1 MIENNQAEELE
12 KNEEID
18 IEIVDDPV
26 EESEFKSSSDDEL
39 ETYTKSVSKRIN
51 KLNAKNKQAEDRAAQ
66 LEQIAMAK
74 EQELQQYRAYTA
86 QQDNVVLN
94 KEAEALQA
102 KEAQVDDVYRKAVQS
117 GDADLMSKAATLK
130 NDVSIQKERHRVQI
144 ARAQAANQEKAQVQD
159 QGQYQTY
166 NQQQGQQQQQ
176 QQVTSEPTS
185 EALTWHERNQWYG
198 NGEDQEHLQA
208 TQFAYFT
215 HFNLINEGFEPDSD
229 DYYSQLDTRVGK
241 VYPKLIGAENSND
254 NAVQNGSR
262 PAVQRVSSS
271 ASPGGRQQTRGNK
284 SGVTFSNSEV
294 ERLRGLKPHNM
305 AMETWL
311 RHVAKEKQKI
321 SAKEQK

>member
-12 KNEEID
+12 TNDEIQ
-18 IEIVDDPV
+18 IEIVDDPPEGQEV
-26 EESEFKSSSDDEL
+26 KSSSEEEL
-39 ETYTKSVSKRIN
+39 ENYTKSVSKRIN
-51 KLNAKNKQAEDRAAQ
+51 KLNAKNKQAEDRAIQ
-66 LEQIAMAK
+66 LEHIAVAK

-86 QQDNVVLN
+86 QQDNVVLS
-94 KEAEALQA
+94 KESEALQA
-102 KEAQVDDVYRKAVQS
+102 KEAQIDDVYKKAVQS
-117 GDADLMSKAATLK
+117 GDADLMSKATTLK
-130 NDVSIQKERHRVQI
+130 NDISIQKERHRVQL
-144 ARAQAANQEKAQVQD
+144 ARAQNQAQSQVQAQD

-166 NQQQGQQQQQ
+166 NEQQGQQQQKS
-176 QQVTSEPTS
+176 VEPTS

-198 NGEDQEHLQA
+198 DGENPENLQA

-229 DYYSQLDTRVGK
+229 EYYGALDTRVGK
-241 VYPKLIGAENSND
+241 VYPNLVTAESSGN

-271 ASPGGRQQTRGNK
+271 ASPSGRQQTRGNR

-294 ERLRGLKPHNM
+294 ERLKGLKPHNM
-305 AMETWL
+305 NMETWL

-321 SAKEQK
+321 SAREQK

>member
-12 KNEEID
+12 TNDEIE
-18 IEIVDDPV
+18 IEIVDDPPEGQEV
-26 EESEFKSSSDDEL
+26 KSSAEDEL
-39 ETYTKSVSKRIN
+39 ENYTKSVSKRIN
-51 KLNAKNKQAEDRAAQ
+51 KLNAKNKQAEDRAIQ
-66 LEQIAMAK
+66 LEHIAVAK

-86 QQDNVVLN
+86 QQDNVVLS
-94 KEAEALQA
+94 KESEALQA
-102 KEAQVDDVYRKAVQS
+102 KEAQIDDVYKKAVQS
-117 GDADLMSKAATLK
+117 GDADLMSKATTLK
-130 NDVSIQKERHRVQI
+130 NDISIQKERHRVQL
-144 ARAQAANQEKAQVQD
+144 ARAQNQAQSQVQAQD

-166 NQQQGQQQQQ
+166 NEQQGQQQQKS
-176 QQVTSEPTS
+176 VEPTS

-198 NGEDQEHLQA
+198 DGENPENLQA

-229 DYYSQLDTRVGK
+229 EYYGALDTRVGK
-241 VYPKLIGAENSND
+241 VYPNLVTAESSGD

-271 ASPGGRQQTRGNK
+271 ASPSGRQQTRGNR

-294 ERLRGLKPHNM
+294 ERLKGLKPHNM
-305 AMETWL
+305 NMETWL

-321 SAKEQK
+321 SAREQK

>member
-12 KNEEID
+12 TNDEIQ
-18 IEIVDDPV
+18 IEIVDDPPEGQEV
-26 EESEFKSSSDDEL
+26 KSSSEEEL
-39 ETYTKSVSKRIN
+39 ENYTKSVSKRIN
-51 KLNAKNKQAEDRAAQ
+51 KLNAKNKQAEDRAIQ
-66 LEQIAMAK
+66 LEHIAVAK

-86 QQDNVVLN
+86 QQDNVVLS
-94 KEAEALQA
+94 KESEALQA
-102 KEAQVDDVYRKAVQS
+102 KEAQIDDVYKKAVQS
-117 GDADLMSKAATLK
+117 GDADLMSKATTLK
-130 NDVSIQKERHRVQI
+130 NDISIQKERHRVQL
-144 ARAQAANQEKAQVQD
+144 ARAQNQAQSQVQAQD

-166 NQQQGQQQQQ
+166 NEQQGQQQQKS
-176 QQVTSEPTS
+176 VEPTS

-198 NGEDQEHLQA
+198 DGENPENLQA

-229 DYYSQLDTRVGK
+229 EYYGALDTRVGK
-241 VYPKLIGAENSND
+241 VYPNLVTAESSGD

-271 ASPGGRQQTRGNK
+271 ASPSGRQQTRGNR

-294 ERLRGLKPHNM
+294 ERLKGLKPHNM
-305 AMETWL
+305 NMETWL

-321 SAKEQK
+321 SAREQK

>member
-12 KNEEID
+12 TNDEIQ
-18 IEIVDDPV
+18 IEIVDDPPEGQEV
-26 EESEFKSSSDDEL
+26 KSSAEDEL
-39 ETYTKSVSKRIN
+39 ENYTKSVSKRIN
-51 KLNAKNKQAEDRAAQ
+51 KLNAKNKQAEDRAIQ
-66 LEQIAMAK
+66 LEHIAVAK

-86 QQDNVVLN
+86 QQDNVVLS
-94 KEAEALQA
+94 KESEALQA
-102 KEAQVDDVYRKAVQS
+102 KEAQIDDVYKKAVQS
-117 GDADLMSKAATLK
+117 GDADLMSKATTLK
-130 NDVSIQKERHRVQI
+130 NDISIQKERHRVQL
-144 ARAQAANQEKAQVQD
+144 ARAQNQAQSQVQAQD

-166 NQQQGQQQQQ
+166 NEQQGQQQQKS
-176 QQVTSEPTS
+176 VEPTS

-198 NGEDQEHLQA
+198 DGENPENLQA

-229 DYYSQLDTRVGK
+229 EYYGALDTRVGK
-241 VYPKLIGAENSND
+241 VYPNLVTAESSGD

-271 ASPGGRQQTRGNK
+271 ASPSGRQQTRGNR

-294 ERLRGLKPHNM
+294 ERLKGLKPHNM
-305 AMETWL
+305 NMETWL

-321 SAKEQK
+321 SAREQK

>member
-12 KNEEID
+12 TNDEIE
-18 IEIVDDPV
+18 IEIVDDPPEGQEV
-26 EESEFKSSSDDEL
+26 KSSSEDEL
-39 ETYTKSVSKRIN
+39 ENYTKSVSKRIN
-51 KLNAKNKQAEDRAAQ
+51 KLNAKNKQAEDRAIQ
-66 LEQIAMAK
+66 LEHIAVAK

-86 QQDNVVLN
+86 QQDNVVLS
-94 KEAEALQA
+94 KESEALQA
-102 KEAQVDDVYRKAVQS
+102 KEAQIDDVYKKAVQS
-117 GDADLMSKAATLK
+117 GDADLMSKATTLK
-130 NDVSIQKERHRVQI
+130 NDISIQKERHRVQL
-144 ARAQAANQEKAQVQD
+144 ARAQNQAQSQVQAQD

-166 NQQQGQQQQQ
+166 NEQQRQQQQKS
-176 QQVTSEPTS
+176 VEPTS

-198 NGEDQEHLQA
+198 DGENPENLQA

-229 DYYSQLDTRVGK
+229 EYYGALDTRVGK
-241 VYPKLIGAENSND
+241 VYPNLVTAESSGN

-271 ASPGGRQQTRGNK
+271 ASPSGRQQTRGNR

-294 ERLRGLKPHNM
+294 ERLKGLKPHNM
-305 AMETWL
+305 NMETWL

-321 SAKEQK
+321 SAREQK

>member
-12 KNEEID
+12 TNDEIQ
-18 IEIVDDPV
+18 IEIVDDPPEGQEV
-26 EESEFKSSSDDEL
+26 KSSAEDEL
-39 ETYTKSVSKRIN
+39 ENYTKSVSKRIN
-51 KLNAKNKQAEDRAAQ
+51 KLNAKNKQAEDRAIQ
-66 LEQIAMAK
+66 LEHIAVAK

-86 QQDNVVLN
+86 QQDNVVLS
-94 KEAEALQA
+94 KESEALQA
-102 KEAQVDDVYRKAVQS
+102 KEAQIDDVYKKAVQS
-117 GDADLMSKAATLK
+117 GDADLMSKATTLK
-130 NDVSIQKERHRVQI
+130 NDISIQKERHRVQL
-144 ARAQAANQEKAQVQD
+144 ARAQNQAQSQVQAQD

-166 NQQQGQQQQQ
+166 NEQQGQQQQKS
-176 QQVTSEPTS
+176 VEPTS

-198 NGEDQEHLQA
+198 DGENPENLQA

-229 DYYSQLDTRVGK
+229 EYYGALDTRVGK
-241 VYPKLIGAENSND
+241 VYPNLVTAESSGN

-271 ASPGGRQQTRGNK
+271 ASPSGRQQTRGNR

-294 ERLRGLKPHNM
+294 ERLKGLKPHNM
-305 AMETWL
+305 NMETWL

-321 SAKEQK
+321 SAREQK

>member
-12 KNEEID
+12 TNDEIE
-18 IEIVDDPV
+18 IEIVDDPPEGQEV
-26 EESEFKSSSDDEL
+26 KSSAEDEL
-39 ETYTKSVSKRIN
+39 ENYTKSVSKRIN
-51 KLNAKNKQAEDRAAQ
+51 KLNAKNKQAEDRAIQ
-66 LEQIAMAK
+66 LEHIAVAK

-86 QQDNVVLN
+86 QQDNVVLS
-94 KEAEALQA
+94 KESEALQA
-102 KEAQVDDVYRKAVQS
+102 KEAQIDDVYKKAVQS
-117 GDADLMSKAATLK
+117 GDADLMSKATTLK
-130 NDVSIQKERHRVQI
+130 NDISIQKERHRVQL
-144 ARAQAANQEKAQVQD
+144 ARAQNQALSQVQAQD

-166 NQQQGQQQQQ
+166 NEQQGQQQQKS
-176 QQVTSEPTS
+176 VEPTS

-198 NGEDQEHLQA
+198 DGENPENLQA

-229 DYYSQLDTRVGK
+229 EYYGALDTRVGK
-241 VYPKLIGAENSND
+241 VYPNLVTAESSGN

-271 ASPGGRQQTRGNK
+271 ASPSGRQQTRGNR

-294 ERLRGLKPHNM
+294 ERLKGLKPHNM
-305 AMETWL
+305 NMETWL

-321 SAKEQK
+321 SAREQK

>member
-12 KNEEID
+12 TNDEIQ
-18 IEIVDDPV
+18 IEIVDDPPEGQEV
-26 EESEFKSSSDDEL
+26 KSSSEDEL
-39 ETYTKSVSKRIN
+39 ENYTKSVSKRIN
-51 KLNAKNKQAEDRAAQ
+51 KLNAKNKQAEDRAIQ
-66 LEQIAMAK
+66 LEHIAVAK

-86 QQDNVVLN
+86 QQDNVVLS
-94 KEAEALQA
+94 KESEALQA
-102 KEAQVDDVYRKAVQS
+102 KEAQIDDVYKKAVQS
-117 GDADLMSKAATLK
+117 GDADLMSKATTLK
-130 NDVSIQKERHRVQI
+130 NDISIQKERHRVQL
-144 ARAQAANQEKAQVQD
+144 ARAQNQAQSQVQAQD

-166 NQQQGQQQQQ
+166 NEQQGQQQQKS
-176 QQVTSEPTS
+176 VEPTS

-198 NGEDQEHLQA
+198 DGENPENLQA

-229 DYYSQLDTRVGK
+229 EYYGALDTRVGK
-241 VYPKLIGAENSND
+241 VYPNLVTAESSGD

-271 ASPGGRQQTRGNK
+271 ASPSGRQQTRGNR

-294 ERLRGLKPHNM
+294 ERLKGLKPHNM
-305 AMETWL
+305 NMETWL

-321 SAKEQK
+321 SAREQK

>member
-12 KNEEID
+12 TNDEIQ
-18 IEIVDDPV
+18 IEIVDDPPEGQEV
-26 EESEFKSSSDDEL
+26 KSSSEEEL
-39 ETYTKSVSKRIN
+39 ENYTKSVSKRIN
-51 KLNAKNKQAEDRAAQ
+51 KLNAKNKQAEDRAIQ
-66 LEQIAMAK
+66 LEHIAVAK

-86 QQDNVVLN
+86 QQDNVVLS
-94 KEAEALQA
+94 KESEALQA
-102 KEAQVDDVYRKAVQS
+102 KEAQIDDVYKKAVQS
-117 GDADLMSKAATLK
+117 GDADLMSKATTLK
-130 NDVSIQKERHRVQI
+130 NDISIQKERHRVQL
-144 ARAQAANQEKAQVQD
+144 ARAQNQAQSQVQAQD

-166 NQQQGQQQQQ
+166 NEQQGQQQQKP
-176 QQVTSEPTS
+176 VEPTS

-198 NGEDQEHLQA
+198 DGENPENLQA

-229 DYYSQLDTRVGK
+229 EYYGALDTRVGK
-241 VYPKLIGAENSND
+241 VYPNLVTAESSGD

-271 ASPGGRQQTRGNK
+271 ASPSGRQQTRGNR

-294 ERLRGLKPHNM
+294 ERLKGLKPHNM
-305 AMETWL
+305 NMETWL

-321 SAKEQK
+321 SAREQK

>member
-12 KNEEID
+12 TNDEIQ
-18 IEIVDDPV
+18 IEIVDDPPEGQEV
-26 EESEFKSSSDDEL
+26 KSSSEEEL
-39 ETYTKSVSKRIN
+39 ENYTKSVSKRIN
-51 KLNAKNKQAEDRAAQ
+51 KLNAKNKQAEDRAIQ
-66 LEQIAMAK
+66 LEHIAVAK

-86 QQDNVVLN
+86 QQDNVVLS
-94 KEAEALQA
+94 KESEALQA
-102 KEAQVDDVYRKAVQS
+102 KEAQIDDVYKKAVQS
-117 GDADLMSKAATLK
+117 GDADLMSKATTLK
-130 NDVSIQKERHRVQI
+130 NDISIQKERHRVQL
-144 ARAQAANQEKAQVQD
+144 ARAQNQAQSQVQAQD

-166 NQQQGQQQQQ
+166 NEQQGQQQQKP
-176 QQVTSEPTS
+176 VEPTS

-198 NGEDQEHLQA
+198 DGENPENLQA

-229 DYYSQLDTRVGK
+229 EYYGALDTRVGK
-241 VYPKLIGAENSND
+241 VYPNLVTAESSGN

-271 ASPGGRQQTRGNK
+271 ASPSGRQQTRGNR

-294 ERLRGLKPHNM
+294 ERLKGLKPHNM
-305 AMETWL
+305 NMETWL

-321 SAKEQK
+321 SAREQK

>member
-86 QQDNVVLN
+86 QQDNVVLS
-94 KEAEALQA
+94 KESEALQA
-102 KEAQVDDVYRKAVQS
+102 KEAQVDDVYKKAVQS

-130 NDVSIQKERHRVQI
+130 NDISIQKERHRVNL
-144 ARAQAANQEKAQVQD
+144 ARAQAETPAQAQD

-166 NQQQGQQQQQ
+166 NEQQGQQQQQ
-176 QQVTSEPTS
+176 QAPAEPTS

>member
-12 KNEEID
+12 TNDEIE
-18 IEIVDDPV
+18 IEIVDDPPEGQEV
-26 EESEFKSSSDDEL
+26 KSSAEDEL
-39 ETYTKSVSKRIN
+39 ENYTKSVSKRIN
-51 KLNAKNKQAEDRAAQ
+51 KLNAKNKQAEDRAIQ
-66 LEQIAMAK
+66 LEHIAVAK

-86 QQDNVVLN
+86 QQDNVVLS
-94 KEAEALQA
+94 KESEALQA
-102 KEAQVDDVYRKAVQS
+102 KEAQIDDVYKKAVQS
-117 GDADLMSKAATLK
+117 GDADLMSKATTLK
-130 NDVSIQKERHRVQI
+130 NDISIQKERHRVQL
-144 ARAQAANQEKAQVQD
+144 ARAQNQAQSQVQAQD

-166 NQQQGQQQQQ
+166 NEQQGQQQQKS
-176 QQVTSEPTS
+176 VEPTS

-198 NGEDQEHLQA
+198 DGENPENLQA

-229 DYYSQLDTRVGK
+229 EYYGALDTRVGK
-241 VYPKLIGAENSND
+241 VYPNLVTAESSGN

-271 ASPGGRQQTRGNK
+271 ASPSGRQQTRGNR

-294 ERLRGLKPHNM
+294 ERLKGLKPHNM
-305 AMETWL
+305 NMETWL

-321 SAKEQK
+321 SAREQK

>member
-12 KNEEID
+12 TNDEIE
-18 IEIVDDPV
+18 IEIVDDPPEGQEV
-26 EESEFKSSSDDEL
+26 KSSSEEEL
-39 ETYTKSVSKRIN
+39 ENYTKSVSKRIN
-51 KLNAKNKQAEDRAAQ
+51 KLNAKNKQAEDRAIQ
-66 LEQIAMAK
+66 LEHIAVAK

-86 QQDNVVLN
+86 QQDNVVLS
-94 KEAEALQA
+94 KESEALQA
-102 KEAQVDDVYRKAVQS
+102 KEAQIDDVYKKAVQS
-117 GDADLMSKAATLK
+117 GDADLMSKATTLK
-130 NDVSIQKERHRVQI
+130 NDISIQKERHRVQL
-144 ARAQAANQEKAQVQD
+144 ARAQNQAQSQVQAQD

-166 NQQQGQQQQQ
+166 NEQQGQQQQKS
-176 QQVTSEPTS
+176 VEPTS

-198 NGEDQEHLQA
+198 DGENPENLQA

-229 DYYSQLDTRVGK
+229 EYYGALDTRVGK
-241 VYPKLIGAENSND
+241 VYPNLVTAESSGD

-271 ASPGGRQQTRGNK
+271 ASPSGRQQTRGNR

-294 ERLRGLKPHNM
+294 ERLKGLKPHNM
-305 AMETWL
+305 NMETWL

-321 SAKEQK
+321 SAREQK

>member
-1 MIENNQAEELE
+1 MIENSQAEELE
-12 KNEEID
+12 NNEEID
-18 IEIVDDPV
+18 IEIVDDPA

-86 QQDNVVLN
+86 QQDNVVLG
-94 KEAEALQA
+94 KESEALQA
-102 KEAQVDDVYRKAVQS
+102 KEAQVDDVYKKAVQS

-130 NDVSIQKERHRVQI
+130 NDISIQKERHRVNL
-144 ARAQAANQEKAQVQD
+144 ARAQVDAPAQAQD

-166 NQQQGQQQQQ
+166 NEQQGQQQQQ
-176 QQVTSEPTS
+176 QAPAEPTS

-198 NGEDQEHLQA
+198 NGEDSEHLQA

>member
-12 KNEEID
+12 TNDEIE
-18 IEIVDDPV
+18 IEIVDDPPEGQEV
-26 EESEFKSSSDDEL
+26 KSSSEDEL
-39 ETYTKSVSKRIN
+39 ENYTKSVSKRIN
-51 KLNAKNKQAEDRAAQ
+51 KLNAKNKQAEDRAIQ
-66 LEQIAMAK
+66 LEHIAVAK

-86 QQDNVVLN
+86 QQDNVVLS
-94 KEAEALQA
+94 KESEALQA
-102 KEAQVDDVYRKAVQS
+102 KEAQIDDVYKKAVQS
-117 GDADLMSKAATLK
+117 GDADLMSKATTLK
-130 NDVSIQKERHRVQI
+130 NDISIQKERHRVQL
-144 ARAQAANQEKAQVQD
+144 ARAQNQAQSQVQAQD

-166 NQQQGQQQQQ
+166 NEQQGQQQQKS
-176 QQVTSEPTS
+176 VEPTS

-198 NGEDQEHLQA
+198 DGENPENLQA

-229 DYYSQLDTRVGK
+229 EYYGALDTRVGK
-241 VYPKLIGAENSND
+241 VYPNLVTAESSGN

-271 ASPGGRQQTRGNK
+271 ASPSGRQQTRGNR

-294 ERLRGLKPHNM
+294 ERLKGLKPHNM
-305 AMETWL
+305 NMETWL

-321 SAKEQK
+321 SAREQK

>member
-12 KNEEID
+12 TNDEIQ
-18 IEIVDDPV
+18 IEIVDDPPEGQEV
-26 EESEFKSSSDDEL
+26 KSSSEDEL
-39 ETYTKSVSKRIN
+39 ENYTKSVSKRIN
-51 KLNAKNKQAEDRAAQ
+51 KLNAKNKQAEDRAIQ
-66 LEQIAMAK
+66 LEHIAVAK

-86 QQDNVVLN
+86 QQDNVVLS
-94 KEAEALQA
+94 KESEALQA
-102 KEAQVDDVYRKAVQS
+102 KEAQIDDVYKKAVQS
-117 GDADLMSKAATLK
+117 GDADLMSKATTLK
-130 NDVSIQKERHRVQI
+130 NDISIQKERHRVQL
-144 ARAQAANQEKAQVQD
+144 ARAQSQAQSQVQAQD

-166 NQQQGQQQQQ
+166 NEQQGQQQQKS
-176 QQVTSEPTS
+176 VEPTS

-198 NGEDQEHLQA
+198 DGENPENLQA

-229 DYYSQLDTRVGK
+229 EYYGALDTRVGK
-241 VYPKLIGAENSND
+241 VYPNLVTAESSGD

-271 ASPGGRQQTRGNK
+271 ASPSGRQQTRGNR

-294 ERLRGLKPHNM
+294 ERLKGLKPHNM
-305 AMETWL
+305 NMETWL

-321 SAKEQK
+321 SAREQK

>member
-12 KNEEID
+12 TNDEIE
-18 IEIVDDPV
+18 IEIVDDPPEGQEV
-26 EESEFKSSSDDEL
+26 KSSSEDEL
-39 ETYTKSVSKRIN
+39 ENYTKSVSKRIN
-51 KLNAKNKQAEDRAAQ
+51 KLNAKNKQAEDRAIQ
-66 LEQIAMAK
+66 LEHIAVAK

-86 QQDNVVLN
+86 QQDNVVLS
-94 KEAEALQA
+94 KESEALQA
-102 KEAQVDDVYRKAVQS
+102 KEAQIDDVYKKAVQS
-117 GDADLMSKAATLK
+117 GDADLMSKATTLK
-130 NDVSIQKERHRVQI
+130 NDISIQKERHRVQL
-144 ARAQAANQEKAQVQD
+144 ARAQNQAQSQVQAQD

-166 NQQQGQQQQQ
+166 NEQQGQQQQKS
-176 QQVTSEPTS
+176 VEPTS

-198 NGEDQEHLQA
+198 DGENPENLQA

-229 DYYSQLDTRVGK
+229 EYYGALDTRVGK
-241 VYPKLIGAENSND
+241 VYPNLVTAESSGD

-271 ASPGGRQQTRGNK
+271 ASPSGRQQTRGNR

-294 ERLRGLKPHNM
+294 ERLKGLKPHNM
-305 AMETWL
+305 NMETWL

-321 SAKEQK
+321 SAREQK